1 MKKKL
6 VFGLSAA
13 CIAGAFWACG
23 DGEIINADASLEG
36 LAEEVVI
43 GLGLGEGDI
52 KNALANCVAGAPG
65 YEGCQEEMANPPD
78 IIETSSETPASSADQ
93 TPGTS
98 ASQVPRSS
106 SSILRQT
113 SSTGPIGQL
122 SSSSQAPTP
131 VSQIVEVSSS
141 SAQPSTGDT
150 NYGTCAPKVST
161 IELNTSTTWTFSKGA
176 AITNPMDMMSA
187 KLEWTFEGGSIP
199 SYTVTGSTTS
209 EAVTYTTSGDKK
221 ASVAI
226 TTKNGSGVVQCS
238 PLHVNG
244 APITGCKCAPAAE
257 KVDVQ
262 EGGAASWSVTGCTT
276 TANITEY
283 VWGGAGVTGAETAAT
298 ATLAAK
304 GDAVTPTLR
313 VLNDDNSYADVTC
326 PTVTAFDSALPDY
339 ALGFAGT
346 NIPSAQ
352 DTSIAIPFNKEACIQ
367 ISIDWQ
373 NSGWT
378 PPGIALLCDVAPAQ
392 NSPGLKLDINY
403 NGTTKSYSGEYN
415 ISNSGISLGAIKS
428 GQNTFNDVCVTVTG
442 TEGGSAKCFFGN
454 S

>member
-36 LAEEVVI
+36 LATTLVNE
-43 GLGLGEGDI
+43 GLGEGEI
-52 KNALANCVAGAPG
+52 KSALANCVAGAPG

-78 IIETSSETPASSADQ
+78 IIETSSETPASSASQ

-98 ASQVPRSS
+98 ASQVPHSS

-122 SSSSQAPTP
+122 SSSSQAQTP

-141 SAQPSTGDT
+141 SVQPSTGDT

-209 EAVTYTTSGDKK
+209 EAVTYTTSGDKN
-221 ASVAI
+221 ASVTI

-244 APITGCKCAPAAE
+244 QKIEGCECVPTNIQP
-257 KVDVQ
+257 DVSKG
-262 EGGAASWSVTGCTT
+262 ESATWTASGCTSKADIIGYT
-276 TANITEY
+276 
-283 VWGGAGVTGAETAAT
+283 WKGAT
-298 ATLAAK
+298 ADATGLVATAPVTAK
-304 GDAVTPTLR
+304 GDLVTGVSFT
-313 VLNDDNSYADVTC
+313 VANDDNSVETISCDDAKAIDATQPDYLFNITGNQINGTIDTVLNEGCMSVRGQWTDQWNSPSFKVLCDGKADDQSVGMTFTMTYDGK
-326 PTVTAFDSALPDY
+326 TVGTGSGPWGFSNAGGQIGQMKQGEIAFD
-339 ALGFAGT
+339 
-346 NIPSAQ
+346 NICVTFTGAS
-352 DTSIAIPFNKEACIQ
+352 FVKC
-367 ISIDWQ
+367 
-373 NSGWT
+373 
-378 PPGIALLCDVAPAQ
+378 
-392 NSPGLKLDINY
+392 
-403 NGTTKSYSGEYN
+403 N
-415 ISNSGISLGAIKS
+415 IS
-428 GQNTFNDVCVTVTG
+428 Q
-442 TEGGSAKCFFGN
+442 
-454 S
+454 

>member
-36 LAEEVVI
+36 LATTLVNE
-43 GLGLGEGDI
+43 GLGEGEI
-52 KNALANCVAGAPG
+52 KSALANCVAGAPG
-65 YEGCQEEMANPPD
+65 YEGCQAEMANPPD
-78 IIETSSETPASSADQ
+78 IIETSSETPASSAGQ

-122 SSSSQAPTP
+122 SSSSQAQTP

-141 SAQPSTGDT
+141 SVQPSTGDT

-161 IELNTSTTWTFSKGA
+161 IELNSAITWTFTKGT

-221 ASVAI
+221 ASVTI
-226 TTKNGSGVVQCS
+226 TTKNGTGVVQCS

-244 APITGCKCAPAAE
+244 QKIEGCECVPTNIQPDVSKGESATWTASGCTSKANIIGYTWKGATADATGLVATAPVAAKDDEVKGVSFTVANDDSTEVTIQCDDAKAIDATKPDFLIEAANTGIEVPAGEASITIAVSYANFNCQPTGSMVGGTIKCGSNVVTIGAANEWYINTPCSEPVVTVNLPVPAKCA
-257 KVDVQ
+257 V
-262 EGGAASWSVTGCTT
+262 
-276 TANITEY
+276 Y
-283 VWGGAGVTGAETAAT
+283 
-298 ATLAAK
+298 
-304 GDAVTPTLR
+304 
-313 VLNDDNSYADVTC
+313 
-326 PTVTAFDSALPDY
+326 
-339 ALGFAGT
+339 
-346 NIPSAQ
+346 
-352 DTSIAIPFNKEACIQ
+352 
-367 ISIDWQ
+367 
-373 NSGWT
+373 
-378 PPGIALLCDVAPAQ
+378 
-392 NSPGLKLDINY
+392 
-403 NGTTKSYSGEYN
+403 
-415 ISNSGISLGAIKS
+415 
-428 GQNTFNDVCVTVTG
+428 
-442 TEGGSAKCFFGN
+442 
-454 S
+454 

>member
-36 LAEEVVI
+36 LATTLVNE
-43 GLGLGEGDI
+43 GLGEGEI
-52 KNALANCVAGAPG
+52 KSALANCVAGAPG
-65 YEGCQEEMANPPD
+65 YEGCQAEMANPPD
-78 IIETSSETPASSADQ
+78 IIEMSSETPASSAGQ

-122 SSSSQAPTP
+122 SSSSQAQTP

-141 SAQPSTGDT
+141 SVQPSTGDT
-150 NYGTCAPKVST
+150 NYGTCAPKAST
-161 IELNTSTTWTFSKGA
+161 IELNTSTTWTFTKGT

-221 ASVAI
+221 ASVTI
-226 TTKNGSGVVQCS
+226 TTKNGTGVVQCS

-244 APITGCKCAPAAE
+244 QKIEGCECVPTNIQPDVSKGESATWTASGCTSKANIIGYTWKGATADATGLVATAPVAAKDDEVKGVSFTVANDDSTEVTIQCDDAKAIDATKPDFLIEAANTGIEVPAGEASITIAVSYANFNCQPTGSMVGGTIKCGSNVVTIGAANEWYINTPCSEPVVTVNLPVPAKCA
-257 KVDVQ
+257 V
-262 EGGAASWSVTGCTT
+262 
-276 TANITEY
+276 Y
-283 VWGGAGVTGAETAAT
+283 
-298 ATLAAK
+298 
-304 GDAVTPTLR
+304 
-313 VLNDDNSYADVTC
+313 
-326 PTVTAFDSALPDY
+326 
-339 ALGFAGT
+339 
-346 NIPSAQ
+346 
-352 DTSIAIPFNKEACIQ
+352 
-367 ISIDWQ
+367 
-373 NSGWT
+373 
-378 PPGIALLCDVAPAQ
+378 
-392 NSPGLKLDINY
+392 
-403 NGTTKSYSGEYN
+403 
-415 ISNSGISLGAIKS
+415 
-428 GQNTFNDVCVTVTG
+428 
-442 TEGGSAKCFFGN
+442 
-454 S
+454 

>member
-36 LAEEVVI
+36 LATTLVNE
-43 GLGLGEGDI
+43 GLGEGEI
-52 KNALANCVAGAPG
+52 KSALANCVAGAPG
-65 YEGCQEEMANPPD
+65 YEGCQAEMANPPD
-78 IIETSSETPASSADQ
+78 IIETSSETPASSAGQ

-141 SAQPSTGDT
+141 SVQPSTGDT

-161 IELNTSTTWTFSKGA
+161 IELDSSTTWIFSKGA

-209 EAVTYTTSGDKK
+209 EAVTYKTSGDKK
-221 ASVAI
+221 ASVTI

-244 APITGCKCAPAAE
+244 APITGCKCMPTNIQP
-257 KVDVQ
+257 DVSQ
-262 EGGAASWSVTGCTT
+262 GQSATWTASGCTT
-276 TANITEY
+276 ADGLTLSY
-283 VWGGAGVTGAETAAT
+283 SWKGAT
-298 ATLAAK
+298 ADATGLVATAPVTAK
-304 GDAVTPTLR
+304 GDVVTGVSFT
-313 VLNDDNSYADVTC
+313 VANDDNSVETIQCDDAKAIDATK
-326 PTVTAFDSALPDY
+326 PDY
-339 ALGFAGT
+339 LIEAANTGIEVPAGE
-346 NIPSAQ
+346 A
-352 DTSIAIPFNKEACIQ
+352 SITIAVSYANFNCQPTGSMVGGTITCGSNVVTIGAANEWYI
-367 ISIDWQ
+367 
-373 NSGWT
+373 NT
-378 PPGIALLCDVAPAQ
+378 PCSEPV
-392 NSPGLKLDINY
+392 
-403 NGTTKSYSGEYN
+403 
-415 ISNSGISLGAIKS
+415 
-428 GQNTFNDVCVTVTG
+428 VTVNLPVP
-442 TEGGSAKCFFGN
+442 AKCAVY
-454 S
+454 

>member
-36 LAEEVVI
+36 LATTLVNE
-43 GLGLGEGDI
+43 GLGEDEI
-52 KNALANCVAGAPG
+52 KSALANCVAGAPG
-65 YEGCQEEMANPPD
+65 YEGCQAEMANPPD
-78 IIETSSETPASSADQ
+78 IIETSSETPASSAGQ

-122 SSSSQAPTP
+122 SSSSQAQTP

-141 SAQPSTGDT
+141 SVQPSTGDT

-161 IELNTSTTWTFSKGA
+161 IELNSAITWTFTKGT

-221 ASVAI
+221 ASVTI
-226 TTKNGSGVVQCS
+226 TTKNGTGVVQCS

-244 APITGCKCAPAAE
+244 QKIEGCECVPTNIQPDVSKGESATWTASGCTSKANIIGYTWKGATADATGLVATAPVAAKDDEVKGVSFTVANDDSTEVTIQCDDAKAIDATKPDFLIEAANTGIEVPAGEASITIAVSYANFNCQPTGSMVGGTIKCGSNVVTIGAANEWYINTPCSEPVVTVNLPVPAKCA
-257 KVDVQ
+257 V
-262 EGGAASWSVTGCTT
+262 
-276 TANITEY
+276 Y
-283 VWGGAGVTGAETAAT
+283 
-298 ATLAAK
+298 
-304 GDAVTPTLR
+304 
-313 VLNDDNSYADVTC
+313 
-326 PTVTAFDSALPDY
+326 
-339 ALGFAGT
+339 
-346 NIPSAQ
+346 
-352 DTSIAIPFNKEACIQ
+352 
-367 ISIDWQ
+367 
-373 NSGWT
+373 
-378 PPGIALLCDVAPAQ
+378 
-392 NSPGLKLDINY
+392 
-403 NGTTKSYSGEYN
+403 
-415 ISNSGISLGAIKS
+415 
-428 GQNTFNDVCVTVTG
+428 
-442 TEGGSAKCFFGN
+442 
-454 S
+454 